1 MAAVVQTLQ
10 PADVMHVS
18 EDVVSDPSGEL
29 TVEVL
34 NLAEVYRQ
42 GLPELAPELIH
53 GVLRQGHKLLIAAP
67 SKAGK
72 SFALVELAVAIAEG
86 RSWLGFKCSQGR
98 VLYLNLEIDPASF
111 LSRIDKVYDELATD
125 RKSTGNIDVINL
137 RGRSPSISN
146 LVPLIVEQNRKRNYA
161 AVVLDPVYKIMAGG
175 DENAAGEIGEFCNQ
189 LDRIASETGASVI
202 YCHHFSKGAQGQKAA
217 IDRASGSGVF
227 GRDPDAIVTLSE
239 LKRTPDAERWLDKH
253 YETVDPL
260 WRDSRAKDGMYKA
273 IRLEHIERVT
283 AWRVEFVLREFA
295 TPSPVNVWFRYP
307 VHVVDRDEI
316 LLNVPIVDNSAQGK
330 QRDQFENDIETL
342 EKTVLAIGNGEP
354 VPAKKLIEVLGIGSP
369 NTLKNRV
376 KESTKLELEHLDGKQ
391 SSPLY
396 VRPIRQGVSQPID

>member
-1 MAAVVQTLQ
+1 MR
-10 PADVMHVS
+10 PS

-29 TVEVL
+29 TVEVV

-98 VLYLNLEIDPASF
+98 VLYLNLEIDPPSF
-111 LSRIDKVYDELATD
+111 LSRMDKVYEELAPK
-125 RKSTGNIDVINL
+125 REGTGNIDVLNL
-137 RGRSPSISN
+137 RGRSPSLSL
-146 LVPLIVEQNRKRNYA
+146 LVPLIVELNLKRGYTA
-161 AVVLDPVYKIMAGG
+161 IILDPIYKLMTGG
-175 DENAAGEIGEFCNQ
+175 DENAAGDIGLFCGQ
-189 LDRIASETGASVI
+189 LDKIANETGASVI
-202 YCHHFSKGAQGQKAA
+202 YAHHFAKGDSSKKAA

-227 GRDPDAIVTLSE
+227 GRDPDAIITLSE
-239 LKRTPDAERWLDKH
+239 LKQTPDAERWLDKH

-295 TPSPVNVWFRYP
+295 TPSPLNVWFRYP
-307 VHVVDRDEI
+307 VHVVDRDEV
-316 LLNVPIVDNSAQGK
+316 LLDVPIVDNSKKGK
-330 QRDQFENDIETL
+330 QRDQFENDIEVL

-354 VPAKKLIEVLGIGSP
+354 VPAKQLMELLEISSR
-369 NTLKNRV
+369 NTVVHRV
-376 KESTKLELEHLDGKQ
+376 EESTKLELVHLDGKLT
-391 SSPLY
+391 SPLY
-396 VRPIRQGVSQPID
+396 VRPIRQSVSQPID

>member
-1 MAAVVQTLQ
+1 MRVCEEVAT
-10 PADVMHVS
+10 
-18 EDVVSDPSGEL
+18 DPSGTL
-29 TVEVL
+29 AVQVI
-34 NLAEVYRQ
+34 NLSEAYDE

-72 SFALVELAVAIAEG
+72 SFALIELAVAIAEG

-98 VLYLNLEIDPASF
+98 VLYLNLEIDPPSF
-111 LSRIDKVYDELATD
+111 LSRMDKVYEELAPK
-125 RKSTGNIDVINL
+125 REGTGNIDVLNL
-137 RGRSPSISN
+137 RGRSPSLSL
-146 LVPLIVEQNRKRNYA
+146 LVPLIVELNLKRGYTA
-161 AVVLDPVYKIMAGG
+161 IVLDPIYKLMTGG
-175 DENAAGEIGEFCNQ
+175 DENAAGDIGLFCGQ
-189 LDRIASETGASVI
+189 LDRIANETGASVI
-202 YCHHFSKGAQGQKAA
+202 YAHHFAKGDSGKKAA

-227 GRDPDAIVTLSE
+227 GRDPDAIITLSE

-295 TPSPVNVWFRYP
+295 TPSPLNVWFRYP
-307 VHVVDRDEI
+307 VHVVDRDEV
-316 LLNVPIVDNSAQGK
+316 LLDVPIVDNSKKGK
-330 QRDQFENDIETL
+330 QRDRFENDIEVL

-354 VPAKKLIEVLGIGSP
+354 VLAKQLQELLEIGSW
-369 NTLKNRV
+369 NTVKNRV
-376 KESTKLELEHLDGKQ
+376 EESTKLELVHLDGKIT
-391 SSPLY
+391 SPLY